1 MSTTAERE
9 KVELAV
15 KMRKLIS
22 PMFQQAVEDAL
33 ATQDVCA
40 FWEEIDAAIITGMEQ
55 YAHSLIT
62 SLAEEAEREAAGY
75 SHEQERH
82 VVNYGYLS
90 TDLANLEHNRKVTA
104 AWLRQ
109 KAEERG

>member
-1 MSTTAERE
+1 MSTTAEQQKIEQE
-9 KVELAV
+9 KVKGAV

-33 ATQDVCA
+33 ATQDVYA

-55 YAHSLIT
+55 YAHSRIT
-62 SLAEEAEREAAGY
+62 SLAEEAERLEGDVANY
-75 SHEQERH
+75 QEWTWQN
-82 VVNYGYLS
+82 V
-90 TDLANLEHNRKVTA
+90 A

-109 KAEERG
+109 KAEER